1 MPPGKLLCDCH
12 FASVETNPRVNLLS
26 KGLPNQ
32 VVRIFHLINITQP
45 IISKTVGRTSE
56 ITKRQIHIYRT
67 LTHLFVNCP
76 SSESGISITN
86 SEDCGKWPSR
96 VLGVST
102 KVCLKG
108 PFDRPGSLCIRNCIY
123 EGGGEH
129 WERGGGK
136 DKRFQVLPPSCPF
149 QAAVSLPGP
158 MWFMLSIPVLLLTWT
173 CLSSVHK
180 ICGNKNRALFLCP
193 VGLTRARYFIRITRC
208 RSQNALVQE
217 RKLRLPARS
226 CTPSENLHLFSSST
240 SPLLITPFFL
250 NQVPLTSMITHLF
263 FLLASTLH
271 SLLGGPHFIHL
282 PSIKSGY
289 AYLLFDSFLTLH
301 SLPER

>member
-108 PFDRPGSLCIRNCIY
+108 PFDRAREL
-123 EGGGEH
+123 
-129 WERGGGK
+129 
-136 DKRFQVLPPSCPF
+136 
-149 QAAVSLPGP
+149 
-158 MWFMLSIPVLLLTWT
+158 
-173 CLSSVHK
+173 VHQK
-180 ICGNKNRALFLCP
+180 
-193 VGLTRARYFIRITRC
+193 
-208 RSQNALVQE
+208 
-217 RKLRLPARS
+217 
-226 CTPSENLHLFSSST
+226 LHLRGRRGALGERWGKRQKILGLASQLPFSSCSFPSWPHVVHAVNPR
-240 SPLLITPFFL
+240 SPSYLD
-250 NQVPLTSMITHLF
+250 
-263 FLLASTLH
+263 
-271 SLLGGPHFIHL
+271 L
-282 PSIKSGY
+282 PVQR
-289 AYLLFDSFLTLH
+289 A
-301 SLPER
+301 